1 MYSSFNILP
10 TDITASF
17 YTAGLLGEQDIGL
30 EAGAEEEFLKE
41 GDVIALTQSA
51 FVLEQMI
58 GQFLFSKA
66 RGGDK

>member
-1 MYSSFNILP
+1 
-10 TDITASF
+10 
-17 YTAGLLGEQDIGL
+17 LGEQDIGL